1 MNTNGHY
8 NVTYGLYSIS
18 RIRCLHCDFSV
29 HPHDYYRAGD
39 KSGQGQYNRARA
51 LMVKHLHTEHRAIL
65 MRREPE
71 KGNAMTAPTREGTP

>member
-29 HPHDYYRAGD
+29 HPHDYLYCTRSRPRLHDGGSRPRAF
-39 KSGQGQYNRARA
+39 QW
-51 LMVKHLHTEHRAIL
+51 L
-65 MRREPE
+65 MRASSLRLI
-71 KGNAMTAPTREGTP
+71 